1 MKILRFEMNVPKEL
15 ALASP
20 NGTLVE
26 GRYGNRMMF
35 QLEDGQVMY
44 VPPVVATKI
53 EEAGIAPGES
63 FELCKTSVRDG
74 KRRSVEWRLKR
85 VDSPS
90 PLEQDLRASVEA
102 AHANAKSTR
111 GPQLVEATD
120 AEAIPP
126 FAPIANGD
134 GNHSSPPRS
143 ENGNGHATPST
154 KLEHALKTA
163 ISAAHNA
170 EKFGSELGYVVRFDS
185 DAIKSMA
192 ITVLIN
198 MSGEG
203 RR

>member
-1 MKILRFEMNVPKEL
+1 MKILHFEMNVPKEL

-20 NGTLVE
+20 SGTLVE

-35 QLEDGQVMY
+35 HLSNGQVMY
-44 VPPVVATKI
+44 VPPIVATKI

-74 KRRSVEWRLKR
+74 RRRSVEWNVKR
-85 VDSPS
+85 TDAPS
-90 PLEQDLRASVEA
+90 QLEQNLRASLDAVHGKTA
-102 AHANAKSTR
+102 TAR
-111 GPQLVEATD
+111 GPQLVEKEGASD
-120 AEAIPP
+120 IPP
-126 FAPIANGD
+126 FAPV
-134 GNHSSPPRS
+134 H
-143 ENGNGHATPST
+143 NGNGNHGGPPHSENANNHPASAT

-163 ISAAHNA
+163 ISAARNA
-170 EKFGSELGYVVRFDS
+170 EIFGSELGYVVRFDS

>member
-1 MKILRFEMNVPKEL
+1 VKILHFEMNVPREL

-20 NGTLVE
+20 SGTLVE
-26 GRYGNRMMF
+26 GRYGNCMMF
-35 QLEDGQVMY
+35 HLSDGRVMY
-44 VPPVVATKI
+44 VPPIVATKI
-53 EEAGIAPGES
+53 EEAAIAPGES

-74 KRRSVEWRLKR
+74 RRRSVEWSVKR

-90 PLEQDLRASVEA
+90 QLEQDLRASVEA
-102 AHANAKSTR
+102 AHAKATPTG
-111 GPQLVEATD
+111 GPQLVER
-120 AEAIPP
+120 AEADAIPP
-126 FAPIANGD
+126 FAPLRNGN
-134 GNHSSPPRS
+134 GNRSGPPHS
-143 ENGNGHATPST
+143 ENGNGATTPAT
-154 KLEHALKTA
+154 KLEQALKTA